1 MTLHSTNYFETL
13 ILAAPD
19 CPVGEGTVPPKPGTV
34 AAMQYEKLIAAPYS
48 RTSDDLLFEVFAER
62 NGIPEAE
69 RAAARVAF
77 FSKGQPC
84 LRSSPLVKTYGWGVH
99 HDSAGRV
106 AIYGVET
113 AQYRDLIERKSLAKV
128 AGMRS
133 QRPGK

>member
-1 MTLHSTNYFETL
+1 MPSHSTNYFETL
-13 ILAAPD
+13 ILIAPD

-34 AAMQYEKLIAAPYS
+34 AALQYEKLMAAPYS

-62 NGIPEAE
+62 SGIPEAGLAE
-69 RAAARVAF
+69 ARAAF

-99 HDSAGRV
+99 HDSAGRI
-106 AIYGVET
+106 ALFGAET
-113 AQYRDLIERKSLAKV
+113 AQYRDLAEREGVTKV

-133 QRPGK
+133 QRQGK